1 MNRQNVCSMPKESWT
16 ERTLCELRSTVPL
29 PSHVDVKG
37 VRRMRSTALRLSAS
51 RASSCASCSCQH
63 CNLPL
68 VISSRKNRF
77 VYLYASRRFHLY
89 LQVSYPPTFPVTL
102 SVSPSCTATSASRV
116 ASSKHRYHIAMAL
129 AALLLL
135 ATAAMSQTTN
145 SSADTSSESIDNRLC
160 NSSISAANASG
171 LITYD
176 PTDPYRSGD
185 APAHSWAI
193 TVSGGNG
200 QAIQRDFW
208 YDTAG
213 QNYADD
219 VGLDMD
225 VCAFPNFYLPL
236 NADRLGHN
244 DPGNCSTIFS
254 QRCID
259 AVTSM
264 ASQSALKW
272 VTYSSPPPYEN
283 LTAGVLP
290 SICQYIANDLKE
302 TIQKECGA
310 QMLSDNGV
318 LANFGNSLGE

>member
-1 MNRQNVCSMPKESWT
+1 
-16 ERTLCELRSTVPL
+16 
-29 PSHVDVKG
+29 
-37 VRRMRSTALRLSAS
+37 
-51 RASSCASCSCQH
+51 
-63 CNLPL
+63 
-68 VISSRKNRF
+68 VIFSRKNRF
-77 VYLYASRRFHLY
+77 LFCSYRYLVHSHFL
-89 LQVSYPPTFPVTL
+89 LQRLVFPFSAQALSCLRTL
-102 SVSPSCTATSASRV
+102 LSCS
-116 ASSKHRYHIAMAL
+116 IAMGL
-129 AALLLL
+129 ALLLL
-135 ATAAMSQTTN
+135 FAAAVMSQTTN
-145 SSADTSSESIDNRLC
+145 SSADNSSESTTNRLC
-160 NSSISAANASG
+160 NSSITVANASG
-171 LITYD
+171 IITYD

-193 TVSGGNG
+193 TISGGNG
-200 QAIQRDFW
+200 QAIQREFW

-236 NADRLGHN
+236 NADRLGQD
-244 DPGNCSTIFS
+244 DPGNCSTVFS

-290 SICQYIANDLKE
+290 SICSYIINDLKE
-302 TIQKECGA
+302 TIKKECGA
-310 QMLSDNGV
+310 QMLSDDGIS
-318 LANFGNSLGE
+318 ANFGNPLGKQFLSPCAGRYQLPITNTIPQL